1 MIFALKKRK
10 KGFSL
15 VEMMVYISILTL
27 LVGVLVSSLR
37 AIVVTYRHIK
47 VMRTIETSALT
58 TLERITRE
66 IKNGESITAAQS
78 VFGTASSSITIVGKN
93 TLEAAKTSYI
103 YVQNGVIKIREDGV
117 EKGQLT
123 SSSTQVTNF
132 TLRLIDQSD
141 SDAVKIEIS
150 LQAGTGDFI
159 KNETF
164 YSTAVLRGSY

>member
-15 VEMMVYISILTL
+15 VEMMVYISILTP

-66 IKNGESITAAQS
+66 IKNGESITAAKS

-103 YVQNGVIKIREDGV
+103 YVQNGVINIREDGV